1 MSWRRGQSY
10 AQHLRDRVLAA
21 VDRGMGAYEAAP
33 LFQVSVSWIYKAL
46 ARRRVSGES
55 TARPQVNHVP
65 PKLLA
70 QHEAIRLKVRAE
82 PDLTLAELQA
92 WLRDEHQLS
101 ISVRGMWK
109 TLRQLDLT
117 RKKKTQHAA
126 EQNRPDVAAARQD
139 WRDSQPKLNPAKLV
153 FIDETWATTN
163 MARRYGRAPRGE
175 CAIGGE
181 LFLAYVEQQL
191 APSLTPDDIVI
202 ADNLSSHK
210 VAGVREAIEARGAS
224 LRFLPAYSPDLNPI
238 EQAFA
243 KLKEMLRA
251 EAQRTVEA
259 LWSAVGRLLDR
270 FTSAECAN
278 YLVHAGYRY
287 SG

>member
-70 QHEAIRLKVRAE
+70 QHEVIRLKVKAE
-82 PDLTLAELQA
+82 PDLTLGELQA

-117 RKKKTQHAA
+117 RKK
-126 EQNRPDVAAARQD
+126 RP
-139 WRDSQPKLNPAKLV
+139 S
-153 FIDETWATTN
+153 
-163 MARRYGRAPRGE
+163 MPR
-175 CAIGGE
+175 
-181 LFLAYVEQQL
+181 
-191 APSLTPDDIVI
+191 
-202 ADNLSSHK
+202 N
-210 VAGVREAIEARGAS
+210 
-224 LRFLPAYSPDLNPI
+224 
-238 EQAFA
+238 
-243 KLKEMLRA
+243 
-251 EAQRTVEA
+251 RTVP
-259 LWSAVGRLLDR
+259 
-270 FTSAECAN
+270 TSPQRARIGAT
-278 YLVHAGYRY
+278 VSR
-287 SG
+287 S